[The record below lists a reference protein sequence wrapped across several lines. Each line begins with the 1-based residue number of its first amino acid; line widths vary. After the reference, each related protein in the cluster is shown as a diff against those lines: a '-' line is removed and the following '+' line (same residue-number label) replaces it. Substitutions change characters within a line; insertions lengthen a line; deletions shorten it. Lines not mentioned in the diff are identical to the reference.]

1 MEQAV
6 EDPLIDRPDREPGR
20 SRVRQAKTLRPVAH
34 GAFRFRAELT
44 HFLVFAPRG
53 SVTLFAHD
61 DTGEFQVAVFLPDV
75 EVAFAGGHFQVA
87 SNHVVADDF
96 FTVEPFVGAAVTDP
110 DETARMLHMFMSV

>member
-6 EDPLIDRPDREPGR
+6 EDPLIDRPRREPVR
-20 SRVRQAKTLRPVAH
+20 SCLRQAKTLRPVAH

-61 DTGEFQVAVFLPDV
+61 DTGKLKISFFISGIDK
-75 EVAFAGGHFQVA
+75 AFAANFSHVA
-87 SNHVVADDF
+87 LDQKESHLLFAVDPLLRAAVAD
-96 FTVEPFVGAAVTDP
+96 TDQ
-110 DETARMLHMFMSV
+110 